1 MVAGN
6 ICRMA
11 ITQELDHKNNEID
24 KGRTIRKVMGVG
36 NFGAAGTFFRHQ
48 IPCMNFFVG
57 HSMNIF

>member
-1 MVAGN
+1 MVAGK

-36 NFGAAGTFFRHQ
+36 NFRPAGIFFRYQ
-48 IPCMNFFVG
+48 IPRMNTF
-57 HSMNIF
+57 

>member
-48 IPCMNFFVG
+48 IPCMNSF
-57 HSMNIF
+57 

>member
-24 KGRTIRKVMGVG
+24 KGRTIRKVTGVG
-36 NFGAAGTFFRHQ
+36 NFRAARIFFRYQ
-48 IPCMNFFVG
+48 IPCMNYF
-57 HSMNIF
+57 

>member
-24 KGRTIRKVMGVG
+24 KGRTIRKVTGVW
-36 NFGAAGTFFRHQ
+36 NFRAARIFFRYQ
-48 IPCMNFFVG
+48 IPCMNSFQALA
-57 HSMNIF
+57 